1 MDERTDGISRR
12 QLSMLLF
19 VSALSPLIRQAPGM
33 AVQSAGSA
41 VWLSALLALV
51 PLPLA
56 GLLLGRLTRKR
67 VPGEGLGGVLLR
79 VLGRFGGT
87 AAVLLYTA
95 WTVFYA
101 GSVLRAGRDLPGDR
115 GLSGEPAVA
124 FHGGDGGVSA
134 FRKSR
139 AA

>member
-12 QLSMLLF
+12 QLSILLF

-41 VWLSALLALV
+41 IWLSALLALV

-79 VLGRFGGT
+79 VFGRFGGT
-87 AAVLLYTA
+87 AAERRRTRLLYHLLPPGSKRRA
-95 WTVFYA
+95 WVK
-101 GSVLRAGRDLPGDR
+101 RAGRR
-115 GLSGEPAVA
+115 GA
-124 FHGGDGGVSA
+124 
-134 FRKSR
+134 
-139 AA
+139 